1 MLFADLVAASLNVK
15 GTRSRKKKTA
25 LLAECIAHL
34 SPAERPIGVN
44 YLAGDVPQG
53 KIGLGYS
60 TVSKQKPSSQ
70 TATPTLT
77 VAEVHEA
84 LGALKA
90 LAGPGSG
97 KKRAA
102 DWLALLHRGTSDEQA
117 FLRRLVVGELR
128 QGALEAV
135 VVDAIAA
142 AAGVESRSV
151 RRAVMLGGD
160 LALAADAAMERGEAG
175 LAEFRVEV
183 FRPLQPMLAQT
194 SDSPADVLAAGG
206 AVFFEHKLDGARV
219 QIHRSGSQ
227 VRVFSRRLNDVTAA
241 LPEVV
246 EFAHRLPVESVV
258 LDGEVL
264 ALRDDGRPHPFQTTM
279 KRFGRRL
286 NVEEMRVNLP
296 LSTVIFDL
304 LHLDGRDVI
313 DDSLAER
320 LDRMDALIPSEH
332 RAQGVVTDVVEEGDA
347 FFDQALA
354 EGHEGVM
361 AKDLRSP
368 YEAGSRGSAWLKL
381 KLAHTLDLVIL
392 AAEWGSG
399 RRRGFLSNLHLGARD
414 PDSGDFVM
422 LGKTFK
428 GLTDA
433 MLAWQTDRLQELE
446 VSRDDYTV
454 YVRPELV
461 AEIAVSNVQSS
472 PQYPAGLAL
481 RFARVKQYRE
491 DKAAGDADTLE
502 TVRAIHA
509 RENAYKPSQ

>member
-286 NVEEMRVNLP
+286 N
-296 LSTVIFDL
+296 
-304 LHLDGRDVI
+304 
-313 DDSLAER
+313 
-320 LDRMDALIPSEH
+320 
-332 RAQGVVTDVVEEGDA
+332 
-347 FFDQALA
+347 
-354 EGHEGVM
+354 
-361 AKDLRSP
+361 
-368 YEAGSRGSAWLKL
+368 
-381 KLAHTLDLVIL
+381 
-392 AAEWGSG
+392 
-399 RRRGFLSNLHLGARD
+399 
-414 PDSGDFVM
+414 
-422 LGKTFK
+422 
-428 GLTDA
+428 
-433 MLAWQTDRLQELE
+433 
-446 VSRDDYTV
+446 
-454 YVRPELV
+454 
-461 AEIAVSNVQSS
+461 
-472 PQYPAGLAL
+472 
-481 RFARVKQYRE
+481 
-491 DKAAGDADTLE
+491 
-502 TVRAIHA
+502 
-509 RENAYKPSQ
+509 